1 MIVVR
6 LRVRAGAGRDPTHTS
21 GERHTNVANV
31 LKLGLP
37 AGSLQQATI
46 DLLGRAGW
54 RVTPSRR
61 SYFPSI
67 DDAEIEPVLIRPQEM
82 PRYVEAGSLDAG
94 ICGRDWVIEND
105 ATVEEITALAYSK
118 ATARPVRW
126 VLAVPEDSPV
136 RSASDLAGK
145 RVATEG
151 VRIVEEYFKSK
162 GVEVDVEFSWG
173 ATEAKVP
180 RFVDAIVDITETG
193 SSLRAHNLR
202 IVDTVL
208 ESVTV
213 LIASRSAAADEW
225 KRAKIDSLAMMLE
238 GAMVGR
244 EMVGLKLN
252 APALKVEKILAC
264 LKALRQPTVSPLSD
278 NEWVAVET
286 VMSESEVREIMP
298 ALKAAGAEGIIE
310 YPLNKVI
317 A

>member
-1 MIVVR
+1 LSNSSNI
-6 LRVRAGAGRDPTHTS
+6 
-21 GERHTNVANV
+21 

-54 RVTPSRR
+54 RVAPSRR

-82 PRYVEAGSLDAG
+82 PRYIEAGSLDAG
-94 ICGRDWVIEND
+94 ICGRDWVIENAAD
-105 ATVEEITALAYSK
+105 LEEIRALTYSK
-118 ATARPVRW
+118 VSARPVRW

-136 RSASDLAGK
+136 KTAEDLAGK

-151 VRIVEEYFKSK
+151 VRIVEEYFKGK
-162 GVEVDVEFSWG
+162 GVDVEVEFSWG

-193 SSLRAHNLR
+193 SSLSANKLR

-213 LIASRSAAADEW
+213 LVASHAAATDGW
-225 KRAKIDSLAMMLE
+225 KRAKIDTLAMMLE

-252 APALKVEKILAC
+252 APSLKVEKILAC

-286 VMSESEVREIMP
+286 VMSESEVREIIP
-298 ALKAAGAEGIIE
+298 ALKEAGAEGIIE

-317 A
+317 P